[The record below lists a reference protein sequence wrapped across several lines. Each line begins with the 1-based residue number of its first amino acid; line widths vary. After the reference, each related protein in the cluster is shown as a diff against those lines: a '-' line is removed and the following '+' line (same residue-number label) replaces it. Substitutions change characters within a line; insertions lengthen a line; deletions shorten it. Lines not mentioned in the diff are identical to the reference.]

1 MDKKKEEN
9 YVEYYSIILII
20 AGFVIFFVGIALGNQ
35 YPIQT
40 LKEAYENTTLTLS
53 SYMYDTQFNWI
64 IMCSVWGSGALLIFF
79 FNILKDIL
87 NELRKAN
94 NTFTNKLK

>member
-1 MDKKKEEN
+1 MNKKDENN
-9 YVEYYSIILII
+9 YVETYSIILII
-20 AGFVIFFVGIALGNQ
+20 AGFIIFFVGIYLGNQ
-35 YPIQT
+35 YPLQT
-40 LKEAYENTTLTLS
+40 LKEAYKNTTLTLS

-87 NELRKAN
+87 NELRKLN
-94 NTFTNKLK
+94 SIRH